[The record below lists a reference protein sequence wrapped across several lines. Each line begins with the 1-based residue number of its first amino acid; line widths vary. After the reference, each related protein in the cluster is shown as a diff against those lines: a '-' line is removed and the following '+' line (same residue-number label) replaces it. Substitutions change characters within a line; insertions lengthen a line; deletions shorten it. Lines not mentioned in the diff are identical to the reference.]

1 MSGLKPPTF
10 IHLLKS
16 YCRSFS
22 VSGIATVTYYSVLLV
37 DIRVILEDA
46 TANDFALSSFKLKK
60 TSAMFL
66 SHNRFFRLFSDAV
79 TGLFCIKS
87 EFLGLLFDGVQ
98 ERMLVGN
105 PLIMFGDLF
114 D

>member
-1 MSGLKPPTF
+1 MTDFPRLLAVLGWKVSGLKPPTF

-16 YCRSFS
+16 YCRSFY

-87 EFLGLLFDGVQ
+87 EFLGL
-98 ERMLVGN
+98 
-105 PLIMFGDLF
+105 
-114 D
+114 